1 MFDVF
6 PLSFQ
11 NSAAS
16 ELAMALPNVD
26 PAKLV
31 KLRQRLVAPSQFST
45 QYLFPGSQAFF
56 RDFIIAAEA
65 NQIFIEQLKAALIH
79 ELVGMNDSSY
89 EVLNV
94 SSSGSSQHESE
105 YVVSTSDFRQSPR
118 VDLLQMGKS
127 AQESL
132 FDPFTCVARF

>member
-1 MFDVF
+1 
-6 PLSFQ
+6 
-11 NSAAS
+11 
-16 ELAMALPNVD
+16 MALPNVD

-56 RDFIIAAEA
+56 RDFIIAGEA

-105 YVVSTSDFRQSPR
+105 YVVSTSDFRQSLAGR
-118 VDLLQMGKS
+118 S
-127 AQESL
+127 AANGQKCTGIAL
-132 FDPFTCVARF
+132 